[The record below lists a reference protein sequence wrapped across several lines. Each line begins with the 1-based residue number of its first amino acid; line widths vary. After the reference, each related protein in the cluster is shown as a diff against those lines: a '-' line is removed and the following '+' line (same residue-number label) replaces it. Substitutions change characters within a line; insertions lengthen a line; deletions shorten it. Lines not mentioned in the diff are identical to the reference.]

1 MNTRDSEDFLRR
13 LVPKAP
19 LAVFSMIAFGLIAI
33 LVFALQFELRQ
44 IALIISVGFMAA
56 GAALLLGA
64 LLGFLFGIPR
74 TLQTSKEISEG
85 AVDRVAPTKPFDNLP
100 QYQPNTNLEQISDW
114 LTKIL
119 IGIGLANLSQI
130 GGGLIEIGN
139 LIKPGLGNQDT
150 SLSFA
155 VGLLL
160 YYLVTGFILGYLW
173 TRLSLAGTFRLADI
187 YSSRREKR
195 EIEKMLQ
202 MDDTISEEEAVLR
215 DESIDTENK
224 EIVIALDSRI
234 RTLEFSGE
242 ALNPEAYRSLA
253 RQLKSVGEYE
263 EAERAYLR
271 AFALQPTDPAPLN
284 FAGAIRS
291 KFLKDYKGAEEL
303 YRKAL
308 SVDPNYI
315 SAIYNMACNEARRAN
330 NSAALNLLA
339 VAIASDPKYIKLA
352 EGDTES
358 GGPFE
363 RLKTDPKFKAL
374 IESSSK

>member
-1 MNTRDSEDFLRR
+1 MNPPDSEDFLRR

-19 LAVFSMIAFGLIAI
+19 LAVFSMIAFGLVAI
-33 LVFALQFELRQ
+33 VVFALQFELKQ
-44 IALIISVGFMAA
+44 IAMIISVGFMAA
-56 GAALLLGA
+56 GASLLLGA

-74 TLQTSKEISEG
+74 TLQTSREVGEG
-85 AVDRVAPTKPFDNLP
+85 TVDGIGSLKHFDNLP

-119 IGIGLANLSQI
+119 IGIGLANLGQI
-130 GGGLIEIGN
+130 GNGLMEVAN

-187 YSSRREKR
+187 YSRRREKG

-202 MDDTISEEEAVLR
+202 TDVTVSEEEAVLS
-215 DESIDTENK
+215 DETIDTANK
-224 EIVIALDSRI
+224 ESVIALDSRI

-263 EAERAYLR
+263 EAVRAYMR
-271 AFALQPTDPAPLN
+271 AYTLQPTDPAPLN

-291 KFLKDYKGAEEL
+291 KFLEDYKGAEEL

-308 SVDPNYI
+308 SIDPNYI
-315 SAIYNMACNEARRAN
+315 SPIYNLACNEARRAN
-330 NSAALNLLA
+330 GNAALNLLA
-339 VAIASDPKYIKLA
+339 VAVAADPKYIKLA
-352 EGDTES
+352 KRDAGKD
-358 GGPFE
+358 GPFE
-363 RLKTDPKFKAL
+363 KLKTDPKFKAL
-374 IESSSK
+374 IKNPS

>member
-1 MNTRDSEDFLRR
+1 M
-13 LVPKAP
+13 PKAP
-19 LAVFSMIAFGLIAI
+19 LAVFLIIGFGLVATV
-33 LVFALQFELRQ
+33 VFALQFELRQ
-44 IALIISVGFMAA
+44 IAMIVSVGFIVA

-74 TLQTSKEISEG
+74 TLQTGKETGERIADTVSST
-85 AVDRVAPTKPFDNLP
+85 RPFDNLP

-119 IGIGLANLSQI
+119 IGIGLANLTQI
-130 GGGLIEIGN
+130 GNGLIGIAN

-150 SLSFA
+150 SMSFGIA
-155 VGLLL
+155 LLL

-187 YSSRREKR
+187 YSRRREKR
-195 EIEKMLQ
+195 ELENILQ

-215 DESIDTENK
+215 DDAVDTENK
-224 EIVIALDSRI
+224 ESVIALDSRI

-242 ALNPEAYRSLA
+242 ALNPDAYRSLA
-253 RQLKSVGEYE
+253 RRLKSVGEYE

-308 SVDPNYI
+308 SIDPNYV
-315 SAIYNMACNEARRAN
+315 SPIYNMACNEARRAN

-339 VAIASDPKYIKLA
+339 AAIAADQKYIELA
-352 EGDTES
+352 KRDTEN

-363 RLKTDPKFKAL
+363 QLKSNPKFKAL
-374 IESSSK
+374 IKNSSK